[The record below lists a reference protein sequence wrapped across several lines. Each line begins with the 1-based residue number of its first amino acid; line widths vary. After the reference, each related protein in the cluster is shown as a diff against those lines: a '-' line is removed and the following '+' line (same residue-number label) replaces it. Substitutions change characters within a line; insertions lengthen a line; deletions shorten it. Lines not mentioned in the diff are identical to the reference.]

1 MLVLT
6 RKVGERILIGDD
18 IVITV
23 LDSRGDGV
31 RIGIDAPR
39 DTRIHRS
46 EIVVA
51 VSNENQ
57 DAISASRSADA
68 ETNLLDALRGGA
80 RAGAS
85 D

>member
-6 RKVGERILIGDD
+6 RRPGESIMIGDD
-18 IVITV
+18 VTVTV
-23 LDSRGDGV
+23 LGVTATGV

>member
-6 RKVGERILIGDD
+6 RRPGESIMIGDD
-18 IVITV
+18 VTVTV
-23 LDSRGDGV
+23 LGVTATGV

-39 DTRIHRS
+39 DRRIHRS

-57 DAISASRSADA
+57 DAISASRSVNA
-68 ETNLLDALRGGA
+68 ETAVLDALRGGA
-80 RAGAS
+80 RVEAS

>member
-6 RKVGERILIGDD
+6 RRPGESIMIGDD
-18 IVITV
+18 VTVTV
-23 LDSRGDGV
+23 LGVTATGV

-51 VSNENQ
+51 VTNENQ
-57 DAISASRSADA
+57 DAIAASRSDA
-68 ETNLLDALRGGA
+68 AESAVLAALRGA
-80 RAGAS
+80 PRAEAS
-85 D
+85 P

>member
-6 RKVGERILIGDD
+6 RRPNESIMIGDD
-18 IVITV
+18 VTVTV
-23 LDSRGDGV
+23 LGVTATGV

-51 VSNENQ
+51 VGSENH
-57 DAISASRSADA
+57 
-68 ETNLLDALRGGA
+68 DALTAARSDEAQGA
-80 RAGAS
+80 LLSALRAS
-85 D
+85 TPTE

>member
-6 RKVGERILIGDD
+6 RRPGESIVIGDD
-18 IVITV
+18 VTVTV
-23 LDSRGDGV
+23 LGVTATGV

-51 VSNENQ
+51 VTNENQ
-57 DAISASRSADA
+57 DAVQASRSAAA
-68 ETNLLDALRGGA
+68 ESAVLDALRGGV
-80 RAGAS
+80 R